1 MYKSLFAL
9 VVTVFLTGCASSTP
23 PLQDMQRAKMALLD
37 AQNAKDNKEAQ
48 DYFKKAKDELSL
60 AQQKMKEKSYEEAK
74 ILAQKATADARVAKI
89 KATNSELKNEL
100 EKLDIELKR
109 VKKDFVTIDE
119 AKGE

>member
-1 MYKSLFAL
+1 MYKTLFTL
-9 VVTVFLTGCASSTP
+9 VFILFLSGCASSTP
-23 PLQDMQRAKMALLD
+23 PLEDIQRAKMALLD

-48 DYFKKAKDELSL
+48 SYFQKAKNELL
-60 AQQKMKEKSYEEAK
+60 AAQRKMKEKSYEEAK

-89 KATNSELKNEL
+89 KATNFELKKEL
-100 EKLDIELKR
+100 DKLDIELKR